1 MLYTSK
7 ILRSQCKLKSW
18 KNILFL
24 IVQSKS
30 GHCKFLRYHLSQ
42 DEVQC
47 KCITHASQSSAG
59 IGGDIVSLHPPDNV
73 PPEPRI
79 LDIRSELII
88 HNNSKKKWFIT
99 VTGIGLA
106 IATLRPLNPFS
117 LSSLTDELISELIIQ
132 NNSKSYFI
140 GIGVAIARLHHP
152 QIIHGKSLFPLSSLT
167 DELKLGIIGWHRR
180 RYCNTGSSLIMSL

>member
-7 ILRSQCKLKSW
+7 ILRSRCTLKSW
-18 KNILFL
+18 KNLLFL
-24 IVQSKS
+24 IVPIKS

-47 KCITHASQSSAG
+47 KCITHASQSLAG

-88 HNNSKKKWFIT
+88 HNNSKKWFIT
-99 VTGIGLA
+99 LTGIGLA
-106 IATLRPLNPFS
+106 IATLSPLNPFS
-117 LSSLTDELISELIIQ
+117 LSSLTDELTSELIIQ

-140 GIGVAIARLHHP
+140 GIGVAIATLHPP
-152 QIIHGKSLFPLSSLT
+152 QIIHGKSLFSLSSLT

-180 RYCNTGSSLIMSL
+180 RYCNTRSSLIMSL